1 MNTIIKTHHFG
12 STLRTLDFSFEATSP
27 REVNPVA
34 NKNIQKIVIFS
45 FT

>member
-1 MNTIIKTHHFG
+1 MNIIKTHHFG

-34 NKNIQKIVIFS
+34 NKNFNFQFHVKNH
-45 FT
+45 